1 MVCPFSAT
9 LCPNIL
15 PPAGTHGD
23 CETQIL
29 AMADAET
36 DSTTAENDE
45 AVEEALLN
53 DQLGGS
59 AGADEDDSGIAA
71 ALRAWEAGGHTRE
84 DVDDSDE
91 VRPVHFAQLEPPSAV
106 TNKPR
111 PTLLNNVECEITVEL
126 GRKDMT
132 VRELMDLKEESV
144 ISIQK
149 LAGEAFDILIN
160 GRPFAEGEI
169 VVVTDMMGV
178 RITRLM
184 EPSTGEEEAV

>member
-1 MVCPFSAT
+1 
-9 LCPNIL
+9 
-15 PPAGTHGD
+15 
-23 CETQIL
+23 
-29 AMADAET
+29 MADTET
-36 DSTTAENDE
+36 DETTAGNEE
-45 AVEEALLN
+45 AVEDALLD
-53 DQLGGS
+53 DQLGES
-59 AGADEDDSGIAA
+59 DGASEDDSGIAA
-71 ALRAWEAGGHTRE
+71 ALRAWEAGGHARQ

-91 VRPVHFAQLEPPSAV
+91 VRAVHFAQLEPPSAV
-106 TNKPR
+106 TNKPK
-111 PTLLNNVECEITVEL
+111 PTLLNNVQCEITVEL

-169 VVVTDMMGV
+169 VVVTDMMGI

-184 EPSTGEEEAV
+184 EPATGEEEAV